1 MDTALTFSSEKRLGT
16 ISIIIEDTQQ
26 VNSINT
32 ILHGYAHLIVGR
44 MGIPYRERGVSVIAL
59 IVDCTPEDISALT
72 GKLGQLKQ
80 VQVKSALSKK

>member
-1 MDTALTFSSEKRLGT
+1 MNTTLTAPSERRLGT
-16 ISIIIEDTQQ
+16 ISIIIENTEQ
-26 VNSINT
+26 VNAINT
-32 ILHGYAHLIVGR
+32 ILHGYAHLIIGR

-72 GKLGQLKQ
+72 GKIGQLKQ